1 MVSVLPCIIFLIFNN
16 IMHRSRFCSIGWPN
30 ILRCMCLPHVH
41 YLLPL
46 GLFLYL
52 VILHNAAMTM
62 GVKISMDLLFFSL
75 LNGCLGVEILDDM
88 VTKFFFLQRLYVCVC
103 VVCYVCPCL
112 HARAHAM
119 EMEIQKECGQSPQC
133 TLSFSKSAIILFPPT
148 TSYLS
153 R

>member
-1 MVSVLPCIIFLIFNN
+1 
-16 IMHRSRFCSIGWPN
+16 MHISRFCSLDGQIFSY
-30 ILRCMCLPHVH
+30 LPHVH

-52 VILHNAAMTM
+52 VILHNAAMNM
-62 GVKISMDLLFFSL
+62 GVKISMDLLFFFVL
-75 LNGCLGVEILDDM
+75 TGCLGVEILDDM
-88 VTKFFFLQRLYVCVC
+88 VAKFFSTEAVSVCVC
-103 VVCYVCPCL
+103 CVCYVCPCL

-119 EMEIQKECGQSPQC
+119 EMEIQKECGPSPQC